1 MSKIVQLKATQR
13 GRAGKGASRAVRREG
28 LVPGVVYGD
37 KQGAQM
43 VSLNYRELENHIQSG
58 RVLSTLVDLE
68 VDGKTIRAI
77 PRDIQFEPVRDF
89 IVHVDFLRL
98 GKASRIA
105 VDIPV
110 HFKGQELSPGIKA
123 GGSLNIVSHTLSL
136 YCSAEFIPDDITID
150 VSAMQIGQSIHMA
163 DIKLPEGVTAVSR
176 DDLTLCTI
184 AAQAKEEVVEE
195 VVVAVDVPATAQ
207 KAPAEGA
214 AAAAPAAGAKGAAP
228 AAGAKGAAPA
238 AAAAPAKGAAPAAAG
253 AKGAPAAP
261 APKKK

>member
-43 VSLNYRELENHIQSG
+43 VSLNYRELEPHIQTG
-58 RVLSTLVDLE
+58 RFLSTLVDLE
-68 VDGKTIRAI
+68 VEGKTIRAI
-77 PRDIQFEPVRDF
+77 PRDVQFEPIRDF

-110 HFKGQELSPGIKA
+110 HFKGHDASPGIKA

-136 YCSAEFIPDDITID
+136 YCSADFIPDDIVVDITGL
-150 VSAMQIGQSIHMA
+150 QIGDSIHMS

-176 DDLTLCTI
+176 DDATLCTI

-195 VVVAVDVPATAQ
+195 VAAPVDVPATAQ
-207 KAPAEGA
+207 KLPADGTAP
-214 AAAAPAAGAKGAAP
+214 AAPAAGAKGAAP

-238 AAAAPAKGAAPAAAG
+238 AAPAKGAAPAAAAPA
-253 AKGAPAAP
+253 AKGAP

>member
-37 KQGAQM
+37 KQAAQM
-43 VSLNYRELENHIQSG
+43 VSLNYRELEPHIQTG
-58 RVLSTLVDLE
+58 RFLSTLVDLE
-68 VDGKTIRAI
+68 VEGKTIRAI
-77 PRDIQFEPVRDF
+77 PRDVQFEPIRDF

-110 HFKGQELSPGIKA
+110 HFKGQDASPGIKA

-136 YCSAEFIPDDITID
+136 YCSAEFIPDEVTVD
-150 VSAMQIGQSIHMA
+150 VAGLNIGASIHLS

-176 DDLTLCTI
+176 D
-184 AAQAKEEVVEE
+184 
-195 VVVAVDVPATAQ
+195 
-207 KAPAEGA
+207 
-214 AAAAPAAGAKGAAP
+214 AAPELDLDTDENDVTHAVAEYSLDREGSLYERHAP
-228 AAGAKGAAPA
+228 QVELPHLGS
-238 AAAAPAKGAAPAAAG
+238 
-253 AKGAPAAP
+253 
-261 APKKK
+261 PKS

>member
-43 VSLNYRELENHIQSG
+43 VSLNYRELEPHIQTG
-58 RVLSTLVDLE
+58 RFLSTLVDLE
-68 VDGKTIRAI
+68 VEGKTIRAI
-77 PRDIQFEPVRDF
+77 PRDIQFEPIRDF

-110 HFKGQELSPGIKA
+110 HYKGQELSPGIKA
-123 GGSLNIVSHTLSL
+123 GGALNIVSHTLSL
-136 YCSAEFIPDDITID
+136 YCSADFIPDDITVD
-150 VSAMQIGQSIHMA
+150 VSAMQIYQSIHLS

-176 DDLTLCTI
+176 DDATLCTI

-195 VVVAVDVPATAQ
+195 VAAPVDVPATAQ
-207 KAPAEGA
+207 KAPADGTA
-214 AAAAPAAGAKGAAP
+214 PAAPAAGAKGAAP

-238 AAAAPAKGAAPAAAG
+238 AAPAKGAAPAAA
-253 AKGAPAAP
+253 AP

>member
-43 VSLNYRELENHIQSG
+43 VSLNYRELEPHIQTG
-58 RVLSTLVDLE
+58 RFLSTLVDLE
-68 VDGKTIRAI
+68 VEGKTIRAI
-77 PRDIQFEPVRDF
+77 PRDVQFEPVRDF

-110 HFKGQELSPGIKA
+110 HFKGHDASPGIKA

-136 YCSAEFIPDDITID
+136 YCSAEFIPDDIVVDITGL
-150 VSAMQIGQSIHMA
+150 QIGDAIHLS

-176 DDLTLCTI
+176 DDATLCTI

-195 VVVAVDVPATAQ
+195 VAAPVDVPATAQ
-207 KAPAEGA
+207 KAPADGTA

-238 AAAAPAKGAAPAAAG
+238 AAPAKGAAPAAAAPAKGAAPA
-253 AKGAPAAP
+253 
-261 APKKK
+261 PKKK

>member
-37 KQGAQM
+37 KQEAQM
-43 VSLNYRELENHIQSG
+43 VSLNYRELEPHIQTG
-58 RVLSTLVDLE
+58 RFLSTLVDLE
-68 VDGKTIRAI
+68 VEGKTIRAI
-77 PRDIQFEPVRDF
+77 PRDVQFEPVRDF

-110 HFKGQELSPGIKA
+110 HFTGQELSPGIKA

-136 YCSAEFIPDDITID
+136 YCSAEFIPDEITID
-150 VSAMQIGQSIHMA
+150 VAGMNIGQSIHMS

-195 VVVAVDVPATAQ
+195 VAVAVDVPATAQ
-207 KAPAEGA
+207 KLPADGTAP
-214 AAAAPAAGAKGAAP
+214 AAP

-238 AAAAPAKGAAPAAAG
+238 AAGAKGAAPAAAAAAPAKGAAPA
-253 AKGAPAAP
+253 PAAP

>member
-43 VSLNYRELENHIQSG
+43 VSLNYRELEPHIQTG
-58 RVLSTLVDLE
+58 RFLSTLVDLE
-68 VDGKTIRAI
+68 VEGKTIRAI
-77 PRDIQFEPVRDF
+77 PRDVQFEPVRDF

-110 HFKGQELSPGIKA
+110 HFKGHEASPGIKA

-136 YCSAEFIPDDITID
+136 YCSAEFIPDDIVVDITG
-150 VSAMQIGQSIHMA
+150 MQIGASIHLS
-163 DIKLPEGVTAVSR
+163 DITLPEGVTAVSR
-176 DDLTLCTI
+176 DDVTLCTI

-195 VVVAVDVPATAQ
+195 VAAPVDVPATAQ
-207 KAPAEGA
+207 KLPADGTAP
-214 AAAAPAAGAKGAAP
+214 AAPAAGAKGAAP
-228 AAGAKGAAPA
+228 AAKGAAP
-238 AAAAPAKGAAPAAAG
+238 AAAPAKGAAPAPAAPA
-253 AKGAPAAP
+253 AKGAP

>member
-43 VSLNYRELENHIQSG
+43 VSLNYRELEPHIQAG
-58 RVLSTLVDLE
+58 RFLSTLVDLE
-68 VDGKTIRAI
+68 VEGQTIRAI
-77 PRDIQFEPVRDF
+77 PRDIQFEPIRDF

-110 HFKGQELSPGIKA
+110 DFKGQELSPGIKA

-136 YCSAEFIPDDITID
+136 YCSAEFIPDEITID
-150 VSAMQIGQSIHMA
+150 VSAMQIGQSIHMS

-195 VVVAVDVPATAQ
+195 VAVAAEVPATAQ
-207 KAPAEGA
+207 KAPVEG

-228 AAGAKGAAPA
+228 AAKGAAP
-238 AAAAPAKGAAPAAAG
+238 AAAAPAKGAAPVA
-253 AKGAPAAP
+253 AAP

>member
-37 KQGAQM
+37 KQEAQM
-43 VSLNYRELENHIQSG
+43 VSLNYRELEPHIQTG
-58 RVLSTLVDLE
+58 RFLSTLVDLE
-68 VDGKTIRAI
+68 VEGKTIRAI

-110 HFKGQELSPGIKA
+110 HFKGQEASPGIKA
-123 GGSLNIVSHTLSL
+123 GGSLNIVSHTLNL
-136 YCSAEFIPDDITID
+136 YCSAEFIPDEITVD
-150 VSAMQIGQSIHMA
+150 VAGLNIGDAIHMT
-163 DIKLPEGVTAVSR
+163 DIKLPEGVTSVSR
-176 DDLTLCTI
+176 DDVTLCTI

-195 VVVAVDVPATAQ
+195 AVVSAEVPATAQ

-214 AAAAPAAGAKGAAP
+214 AAAPVAGAKGAAP
-228 AAGAKGAAPA
+228 AAKGAAPA
-238 AAAAPAKGAAPAAAG
+238 AAPAKG
-253 AKGAPAAP
+253 
-261 APKKK
+261 

>member
-43 VSLNYRELENHIQSG
+43 VSLNYRELEPHIQTG
-58 RVLSTLVDLE
+58 RFLSTLVDLE
-68 VDGKTIRAI
+68 VEGKTIRAI
-77 PRDIQFEPVRDF
+77 PRDVQFEPVRDF

-110 HFKGQELSPGIKA
+110 HFKGQDLSPGIKA

-136 YCSAEFIPDDITID
+136 YCSAEFIPDEITID
-150 VSAMQIGQSIHMA
+150 VAGMNIGQSIHLS

-176 DDLTLCTI
+176 DDDLTLCTI

-195 VVVAVDVPATAQ
+195 VAAPVDVPATAQ
-207 KAPAEGA
+207 KAPAEGAA

-238 AAAAPAKGAAPAAAG
+238 PAAAPAKGAAPAAA
-253 AKGAPAAP
+253 AP

>member
-43 VSLNYRELENHIQSG
+43 VSLNYRELEPHIQTG
-58 RVLSTLVDLE
+58 RFLSTLVDLE
-68 VDGKTIRAI
+68 VEGKTIRAI
-77 PRDIQFEPVRDF
+77 PRDVQFEPIRDF

-136 YCSAEFIPDDITID
+136 YCSADFIPDDITVD
-150 VSAMQIGQSIHMA
+150 VSAMQIYQSIHLS

-176 DDLTLCTI
+176 DDVTLCTI

-195 VVVAVDVPATAQ
+195 AVVAADVPATSQ
-207 KAPAEGA
+207 KAPADGA

-228 AAGAKGAAPA
+228 AAKGAAP
-238 AAAAPAKGAAPAAAG
+238 AAAPAKGAAPAAA
-253 AKGAPAAP
+253 APA
-261 APKKK
+261 KKK

>member
-43 VSLNYRELENHIQSG
+43 VSLNYRELEPHIQTG
-58 RVLSTLVDLE
+58 RFLSTLVDLE
-68 VDGKTIRAI
+68 VEGKTIRAI
-77 PRDIQFEPVRDF
+77 PRDVQFEPIRDF

-110 HFKGQELSPGIKA
+110 HFKGHEASPGIKA

-136 YCSAEFIPDDITID
+136 YCSAEFIPDDIVVDITG
-150 VSAMQIGQSIHMA
+150 MQIGASIHLS

-176 DDLTLCTI
+176 DDVTLCTI

-195 VVVAVDVPATAQ
+195 VAAPVDVPATAQ
-207 KAPAEGA
+207 KAPADGTA
-214 AAAAPAAGAKGAAP
+214 PAAPAAGAKGAAP

-238 AAAAPAKGAAPAAAG
+238 VAPAKGAAPAAAPAKGAAPA
-253 AKGAPAAP
+253 
-261 APKKK
+261 PKKK

>member
-37 KQGAQM
+37 KQEAQM
-43 VSLNYRELENHIQSG
+43 VSLNYRELEPHIQTG
-58 RVLSTLVDLE
+58 RFLSTLVDLE
-68 VDGKTIRAI
+68 VEGKTIRAI
-77 PRDIQFEPVRDF
+77 PRDVQFEPIRDF

-110 HFKGQELSPGIKA
+110 HFKGQEASPGIKA

-136 YCSAEFIPDDITID
+136 YCSADFIPDDITVD
-150 VSAMQIGQSIHMA
+150 VSGMQIYQSIHLS

-176 DDLTLCTI
+176 DDVTLCTI

-195 VVVAVDVPATAQ
+195 VAAPVDVPATAQ

-214 AAAAPAAGAKGAAP
+214 AAAPAAGAKGAAP
-228 AAGAKGAAPA
+228 AAKGAAP
-238 AAAAPAKGAAPAAAG
+238 AAAPAKGAAPAAA
-253 AKGAPAAP
+253 APA
-261 APKKK
+261 KKK

>member
-43 VSLNYRELENHIQSG
+43 VSLNYRELEPHIQTG
-58 RVLSTLVDLE
+58 RFLSTLVDLE
-68 VDGKTIRAI
+68 VEGKTIRAI
-77 PRDIQFEPVRDF
+77 PRDIQFEPIRDF

-110 HFKGQELSPGIKA
+110 HFKGQELSPGIKL

-136 YCSAEFIPDDITID
+136 YCSADFIPDDITVD
-150 VSAMQIGQSIHMA
+150 VSAMQIYQSIHIS

-176 DDLTLCTI
+176 DDVTLCTI

-195 VVVAVDVPATAQ
+195 AVVAADVPATSQ
-207 KAPAEGA
+207 KAPADG

-228 AAGAKGAAPA
+228 AAKGAAP
-238 AAAAPAKGAAPAAAG
+238 AAAPAKGAAPAAAP
-253 AKGAPAAP
+253 AKGAAP

>member
-1 MSKIVQLKATQR
+1 V
-13 GRAGKGASRAVRREG
+13 E
-28 LVPGVVYGD
+28 
-37 KQGAQM
+37 
-43 VSLNYRELENHIQSG
+43 
-58 RVLSTLVDLE
+58 
-68 VDGKTIRAI
+68 GKTIRAI
-77 PRDIQFEPVRDF
+77 PRDVQFEPVRDF

-136 YCSAEFIPDDITID
+136 YCSAEFIPDEITID
-150 VSAMQIGQSIHMA
+150 VAGMNIGQSIHMS

-195 VVVAVDVPATAQ
+195 VAAPVDVPATAQ
-207 KAPAEGA
+207 KLPAEGAA

-228 AAGAKGAAPA
+228 AA
-238 AAAAPAKGAAPAAAG
+238 AAAAPAKGAAPAAA
-253 AKGAPAAP
+253 APAP

>member
-43 VSLNYRELENHIQSG
+43 VSLNYRELEPHIQTG
-58 RVLSTLVDLE
+58 RFLSTLVDLE
-68 VDGKTIRAI
+68 VEGKTIRAI
-77 PRDIQFEPVRDF
+77 PRDVQFEPIRDF

-110 HFKGQELSPGIKA
+110 HFKGQEASPGIKA

-136 YCSAEFIPDDITID
+136 YCSADFIPDEVTVD
-150 VSAMQIGQSIHMA
+150 VAGLQIGDAIHLS

-176 DDLTLCTI
+176 DDVTLCTI

-195 VVVAVDVPATAQ
+195 VAAPVDVPATAQ
-207 KAPAEGA
+207 KLPADGTAP
-214 AAAAPAAGAKGAAP
+214 AAPAAGAKGAAP

-238 AAAAPAKGAAPAAAG
+238 AAPAKGAAPAAAAPA
-253 AKGAPAAP
+253 AKGAP